1 MDRKRR
7 PKLSNE
13 DPAMISGLPSN
24 SANLLHTKSDEQITN
39 FFTPL
44 HLERRDKTDSKIK
57 PQSPTS
63 PKGEKRVTLSK
74 LLAGKPAKTV
84 AKPSENASLQE
95 RKNCSPT
102 NSAIGHLRKVL
113 EGFRGCQPK
122 PSANKQKLS
131 RLVEADVV
139 LNTSNNSV
147 KKVTCKSANS
157 SQIFLQKKPGVSNS
171 PILRV
176 ESSEGPLKI
185 NANYKKNL
193 NSSNL
198 IGLVANK
205 ITNPQSSKEESSAV
219 HLLYDNRFNFS
230 IKRKSNAYKNI
241 SKTLKKSRDD
251 VAQSMR
257 IDLRNSRIKRD
268 EDMLGEYF
276 DSSVEK
282 MGMRDELED
291 QGDCCLQDASLIK
304 QTDGT
309 LSIASKSALSSLLL
323 MRNIRPQQ
331 VGSEEL
337 FRGVGRAEQ
346 KGRADAQRAVAVPQ
360 QRLLLPSAG
369 ACSDARSA
377 EQPPQVECA
386 L

>member
-1 MDRKRR
+1 M
-7 PKLSNE
+7 
-13 DPAMISGLPSN
+13 PST
-24 SANLLHTKSDEQITN
+24 SAHLLYTKSDDKITN
-39 FFTPL
+39 FFSPL
-44 HLERRDKTDSKIK
+44 QMDRRDKTDSKIK
-57 PQSPTS
+57 PQSPNS
-63 PKGEKRVTLSK
+63 PKGEKRVILSK
-74 LLAGKPAKTV
+74 LLGGKPTKNLV
-84 AKPSENASLQE
+84 KPSDNSSLQE

-122 PSANKQKLS
+122 PVGNRQKLS
-131 RLVEADVV
+131 RLIEADVV
-139 LNTSNNSV
+139 LNISNNSV
-147 KKVTCKSANS
+147 KKFTCKSADS
-157 SQIFLQKKPGVSNS
+157 SQIFLQKKHGISNS

-185 NANYKKNL
+185 TANPKKNL

-205 ITNPQSSKEESSAV
+205 ITNPQSSKQEQTTP

-230 IKRKSNAYKNI
+230 IKRKSNAYKTI

-251 VAQSMR
+251 IAQSMR
-257 IDLRNSRIKRD
+257 IDLRNSRTKRH

-282 MGMRDELED
+282 MALRDEQEE

-309 LSIASKSALSSLLL
+309 LSIASKSALS
-323 MRNIRPQQ
+323 R
-331 VGSEEL
+331 
-337 FRGVGRAEQ
+337 F
-346 KGRADAQRAVAVPQ
+346 
-360 QRLLLPSAG
+360 
-369 ACSDARSA
+369 C
-377 EQPPQVECA
+377 
-386 L
+386 